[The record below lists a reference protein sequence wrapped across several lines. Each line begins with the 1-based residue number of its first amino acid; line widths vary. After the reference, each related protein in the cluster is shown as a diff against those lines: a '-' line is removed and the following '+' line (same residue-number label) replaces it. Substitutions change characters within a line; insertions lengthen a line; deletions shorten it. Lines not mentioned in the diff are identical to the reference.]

1 MYLVKVHKLRGTQ
14 RSPKLALRNTDSH
27 APENLIFPTL
37 VAKFPGS
44 EMSPG
49 LFQDFMDEYVK
60 P

>member
-14 RSPKLALRNTDSH
+14 RPPELALRNTDFH

-37 VAKFPGS
+37 LAQFLGS

-49 LFQDFMDEYVK
+49 LFQNFMDEYIK